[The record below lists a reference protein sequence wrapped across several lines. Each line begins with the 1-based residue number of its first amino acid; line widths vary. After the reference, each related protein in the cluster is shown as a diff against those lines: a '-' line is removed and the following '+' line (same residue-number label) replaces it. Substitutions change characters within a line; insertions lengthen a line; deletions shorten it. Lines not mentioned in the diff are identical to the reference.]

1 MAPAEIFCQNA
12 LYDDVKMGH
21 RRRAGQTI
29 AGESVMKAIAGL
41 TVVLAI
47 LAGSAAASDLVR
59 VEQASAGKPYDYIV
73 HVQNTYSIGYN
84 PEVREDRFRMAMRS
98 LRGVCR
104 DGWVVGDDKIRTE
117 IFGLISSRPD
127 YVVLVKCA

>member
-1 MAPAEIFCQNA
+1 
-12 LYDDVKMGH
+12 
-21 RRRAGQTI
+21 
-29 AGESVMKAIAGL
+29 MKAIAGL

-84 PEVREDRFRMAMRS
+84 PEVREDRFRMAMPS

-117 IFGLISSRPD
+117 IFGLISIRPD